1 MIMNN
6 PFSLNNKTILVTG
19 ASSGIGRSI
28 AITCS
33 QMGAKVIITGRNEKR
48 LNQTYID
55 LEGSG
60 HEKVI
65 ADLTNFSQLKDM
77 VEQLPKLDGVVGNA
91 GIVKSLI
98 TQASEPKD
106 VDDIFR
112 INTFA
117 PIYLIQFLLQ
127 TKKLNKNASIVFIS
141 SISGVY
147 CGAIGGS
154 LYGSTKAAIDGF
166 SKALALEL
174 APRGI
179 RVNTINPGMVDT
191 GICDNTSLSK
201 EQFYEDMKNY
211 PLKRYGKPE
220 DVTYATIYLLSDAAE
235 WVTGTSLLIDGG
247 YTLI

>member
-1 MIMNN
+1 MNY
-6 PFSLNNKTILVTG
+6 PFTLFNKTILVTG

-48 LNQTYID
+48 LHQTYID
-55 LEGSG
+55 LEGIG
-60 HEKVI
+60 HEKLI
-65 ADLTNFSQLKDM
+65 ADLTDLTQMKDM
-77 VEQLPKLDGVVGNA
+77 VEQLPKLDGVVSNA

-106 VDDIFR
+106 VDDIFK

-117 PIYLIQFLLQ
+117 PINLIQFLLQ
-127 TKKLNKNASIVFIS
+127 AKKLNRNASIVFIS

-147 CGAIGGS
+147 CGYLGGG
-154 LYGSTKAAIDGF
+154 LYGSTKAALNGF
-166 SKALALEL
+166 TKALALEV
-174 APRGI
+174 APRDI

-191 GICDNTSLSK
+191 DLFVEISVSK
-201 EQFYEDMKNY
+201 EQLEEDRKNY

-220 DVTYATIYLLSDAAE
+220 DIAYAAIYLLSDAAE
-235 WVTGTSLLIDGG
+235 WVTGSSLLIDGG
-247 YTLI
+247 YTLK

>member
-1 MIMNN
+1 MIMKN
-6 PFSLNNKTILVTG
+6 PFSLYNKTILVTG

-28 AITCS
+28 AINCS

-48 LNQTYID
+48 LHQTYIE

-60 HEKVI
+60 HEKLI
-65 ADLTNFSQLKDM
+65 ADLTDLSQLKDM
-77 VEQLPKLDGVVGNA
+77 VEQLPKLEGVVSNA

-98 TQASEPKD
+98 TQVSEPED
-106 VDDIFR
+106 VDDIFK

-117 PIYLIQFLLQ
+117 PINLIQLLLHV
-127 TKKLNKNASIVFIS
+127 KKLNKNASVVFVS

-154 LYGSTKAAIDGF
+154 LYGSTKAALDGF

-174 APRGI
+174 AHRGI

-191 GICDNTSLSK
+191 GIFDDTSLSK
-201 EQFYEDMKNY
+201 QQFDEDMRNY

-220 DVTYATIYLLSDAAE
+220 DVAYAAVYLLSNASE
-235 WVTGTSLLIDGG
+235 WVTGSSLLIDGG
-247 YTLI
+247 YTLK

>member
-1 MIMNN
+1 MNN
-6 PFSLNNKTILVTG
+6 PFTLFNKTILVTG

-33 QMGAKVIITGRNEKR
+33 QMGARVTITGRNEKR
-48 LNQTYID
+48 LQQTYID
-55 LEGSG
+55 LEGNG

-65 ADLTNFSQLKDM
+65 ADLTDLTQMKDM
-77 VEQLPKLDGVVGNA
+77 VEQLPKLDGVVSNA

-106 VDDIFR
+106 VDDIFK

-117 PIYLIQFLLQ
+117 PINLIQFLLQ
-127 TKKLNKNASIVFIS
+127 AKKLNRNASIVFIS

-147 CGAIGGS
+147 CGYLGGG
-154 LYGSTKAAIDGF
+154 LYGSTKAALNGF
-166 SKALALEL
+166 TKALALEV
-174 APRGI
+174 APRDI

-191 GICDNTSLSK
+191 DLFVEISVSK
-201 EQFYEDMKNY
+201 EQLEEDRKNY

-220 DVTYATIYLLSDAAE
+220 DIAYAAIYLLSDAAE
-235 WVTGTSLLIDGG
+235 WVTGSSLLIDGG
-247 YTLI
+247 YTLK

>member
-1 MIMNN
+1 MNN
-6 PFSLNNKTILVTG
+6 PFALFNKTILVTG

-48 LNQTYID
+48 LHQTYID
-55 LEGSG
+55 LEGIG
-60 HEKVI
+60 HEKLI
-65 ADLTNFSQLKDM
+65 ADLTDLTQMKDM
-77 VEQLPKLDGVVGNA
+77 VEQLPKLDGVVSNA

-106 VDDIFR
+106 VDDIFK

-117 PIYLIQFLLQ
+117 PINLIQFLLQ
-127 TKKLNKNASIVFIS
+127 AKKLNRNASIVFIS

-147 CGAIGGS
+147 CGYLGGG
-154 LYGSTKAAIDGF
+154 LYGSTKAALNGF
-166 SKALALEL
+166 TKALALEV
-174 APRGI
+174 APRDI

-191 GICDNTSLSK
+191 DLFVEISVSK
-201 EQFYEDMKNY
+201 EQLEEDRKNY

-220 DVTYATIYLLSDAAE
+220 DIAYAAIYLLSDAAE
-235 WVTGTSLLIDGG
+235 WVTGSSLLIDGG
-247 YTLI
+247 YTLK